1 MVKVHARCLSSHA
14 PCMHFYHSQVLL
26 SNGGRPNS
34 CYFPPERPCTVN
46 DEPFFGVND
55 AAYW

>member
-1 MVKVHARCLSSHA
+1 MSRPH
-14 PCMHFYHSQVLL
+14 HSADVYTHQ
-26 SNGGRPNS
+26 GGL
-34 CYFPPERPCTVN
+34 TVVN